1 MQVYYDNILN
11 SIRSKAKE
19 IIPEDAKLI
28 LFGSQARKDADNES
42 DWDLLLL
49 LNKKDISET
58 DYNKYVWPLVQLGW
72 NLGEYF
78 SVKMYS
84 MEDWNKRISTPF
96 YNNVEQEG
104 VLFY

>member
-1 MQVYYDNILN
+1 M
-11 SIRSKAKE
+11 
-19 IIPEDAKLI
+19 IPEDAKLI

-84 MEDWNKRISTPF
+84 MEDWNKRIFTPF